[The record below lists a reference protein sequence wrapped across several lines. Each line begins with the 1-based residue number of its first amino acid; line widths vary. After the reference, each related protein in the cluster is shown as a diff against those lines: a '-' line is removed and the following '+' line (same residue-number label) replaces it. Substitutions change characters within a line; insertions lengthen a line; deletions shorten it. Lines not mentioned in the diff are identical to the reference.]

1 MQALPLRRDE
11 VQEKMKKLKI
21 ILLSLLI
28 TVLSSQMISCRTEE
42 KIYAFTHLQAVE
54 WMEANFIKNHRLKSV
69 YYPGYGYSNEKPSSY
84 TYLIKDQEGYD
95 EIFRDSAPKV
105 DFTDYMVIL
114 HIRSSMGTSGD
125 LSIKDAT
132 LQEDGTVLVT
142 VERRFQYTYPDD
154 FCGAS
159 APTAAYFM
167 LVIERQNATSA
178 EVRFVMAE

>member
-1 MQALPLRRDE
+1 
-11 VQEKMKKLKI
+11 MKRLKI
-21 ILLSLLI
+21 IFLALLI
-28 TVLSSQMISCRTEE
+28 AILSSQLISCGTEE
-42 KIYAFTHLQAVE
+42 KLYAFYHGEALE

-84 TYLIKDQEGYD
+84 TYLIKEQNEYDQ
-95 EIFRDSAPKV
+95 IFRDSAPKV

-125 LSIKDAT
+125 LSIKDAM

-154 FCGAS
+154 FGGAS

-167 LVIERQNATSA
+167 FVIERQNATSA
-178 EVRFVMAE
+178 EVVFEMAE